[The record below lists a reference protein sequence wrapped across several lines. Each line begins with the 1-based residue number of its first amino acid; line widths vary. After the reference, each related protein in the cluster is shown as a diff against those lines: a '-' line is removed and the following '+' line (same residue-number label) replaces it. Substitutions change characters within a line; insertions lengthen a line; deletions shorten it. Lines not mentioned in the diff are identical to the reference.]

1 MADEETTQVEEEPS
15 SNNLVFSEEEIS
27 KLEKDFNE
35 PAEDE
40 GKETKPEDE
49 DEDEDEDDDAVLDG
63 IDLDT
68 EDDDED
74 EETGSDDDDPEGDA
88 GVRKKAGEDEDED
101 EDEEEDEGFSLLVE
115 GKTHQVENIDQ
126 LAALAQKGIFYE
138 KRATESKR
146 ALDNANFTMRA
157 MINDH
162 FGFLE
167 EFYTQKF
174 GNYES
179 ARKHVAELAHAYV
192 VPYYKELQA
201 EPEQQRQLAE
211 NRQLKRQAKTGQQ
224 NGNGQQTERT
234 YTQAE
239 IEQLQTLEHNVS
251 VALQEVGL
259 PKDSDALRKRMA
271 DIMLEA
277 MTRDETMHP
286 LTAAKHLLRE
296 RKTLQK
302 ELSRTVPKGRKT
314 GKSGKQ
320 KKADIAAA
328 KTRRSRKKSGTAEQ
342 RGERTVKSQR
352 TYTGREFIGSL
363 NDALGLEP

>member
-1 MADEETTQVEEEPS
+1 MADEETTQTDDEEVTS
-15 SNNLVFSEEEIS
+15 SNNLVFSEDEIAT
-27 KLEKDFNE
+27 LEKEFNE

-49 DEDEDEDDDAVLDG
+49 DEEEDDDLDG
-63 IDLDT
+63 IDIDN
-68 EDDDED
+68 EDEDED

-88 GVRKKAGEDEDED
+88 GVRKEAREDED
-101 EDEEEDEGFSLLVE
+101 EDEEEEDETFTLLVE
-115 GKTHQVENIDQ
+115 GKEHHVENVDR

-138 KRATESKR
+138 KRANESKR
-146 ALDNANFTMRA
+146 ALENANFTMSA
-157 MINDH
+157 MIRDH

-167 EFYTQKF
+167 EYYTQKF

-211 NRQLKRQAKTGQQ
+211 NRQLKRQAKSGQQ
-224 NGNGQQTERT
+224 NGNGQQTEKT

-251 VALQEVGL
+251 VALHEVGL
-259 PKDSDALRKRMA
+259 PKDSDPLRKRMA
-271 DIMLEA
+271 DIMLDA
-277 MTRDETMHP
+277 LSRDETMHP

-296 RKTLQK
+296 RKALQK

-328 KTRRSRKKSGTAEQ
+328 KTRRSRKKSGTGEQ
-342 RGERTVKSQR
+342 RGGRTVRTQR
-352 TYTGREFIGSL
+352 TFTGREFIDSI

>member
-1 MADEETTQVEEEPS
+1 MADEETTQSDEPEAS
-15 SNNLVFSEEEIS
+15 TNLVFSEEEIAS
-27 KLEKDFNE
+27 LEKEFKADVV
-35 PAEDE
+35 PEDE
-40 GKETKPEDE
+40 GEAADETEGDE
-49 DEDEDEDDDAVLDG
+49 DEPKGDELDG
-63 IDLDT
+63 FDT
-68 EDDDED
+68 DPDDDDED
-74 EETGSDDDDPEGDA
+74 DETVSDDDDPEGDEEGREA
-88 GVRKKAGEDEDED
+88 ASDDDE
-101 EDEEEDEGFSLLVE
+101 EDEEEDEGFTLLVE
-115 GKTHQVENIDQ
+115 GKTHQVENVDQ

-146 ALDNANFTMRA
+146 ALENANFTMRA

-201 EPEQQRQLAE
+201 EPEAQKQLAE
-211 NRQLKRQAKTGQQ
+211 NRQLKRQARSGQQ
-224 NGNGQQTERT
+224 NGKGQQETERT

-251 VALQEVGL
+251 VALAEVGL
-259 PKDSDALRKRMA
+259 PKDSDPLRKRMA
-271 DIMLEA
+271 DIMLA
-277 MTRDETMHP
+277 ALARDETMHP

-296 RKTLQK
+296 RKALHK
-302 ELSRTVPKGRKT
+302 ELSRTVPKGRKR

-320 KKADIAAA
+320 TKADIAAA
-328 KTRRSRKKSGTAEQ
+328 KTRRSRKKSGASEQ
-342 RGERTVKSQR
+342 RGERKVKTQR
-352 TYTGREFIGSL
+352 TYTGREFINSL
-363 NDALGLEP
+363 NDAMGLEH

>member
-1 MADEETTQVEEEPS
+1 MADEETTQTEEQEPS
-15 SNNLVFSEEEIS
+15 TNLVFSEDEIAD
-27 KLEKDFNE
+27 LEKEFKADVS
-35 PAEDE
+35 PEDE
-40 GKETKPEDE
+40 GKEAE
-49 DEDEDEDDDAVLDG
+49 
-63 IDLDT
+63 
-68 EDDDED
+68 EDDDEQEEGD
-74 EETGSDDDDPEGDA
+74 EESLDGFDTDEEADDDESDSDEDDTDGDEES
-88 GVRKKAGEDEDED
+88 GETGEDEAE
-101 EDEEEDEGFSLLVE
+101 EDEEEDEGFTLLVE
-115 GKTHQVENIDQ
+115 GKTHQVENVDQ

-146 ALDNANFTMRA
+146 ALENANFTMRA

-201 EPEQQRQLAE
+201 EPEAQKQLQE
-211 NRQLKRQAKTGQQ
+211 NRQLKRQARGGQQ
-224 NGNGQQTERT
+224 NGNGQQKTERT

-251 VALQEVGL
+251 VALDEVGL
-259 PKDSDALRKRMA
+259 PKDSDPLRKRMA
-271 DIMLEA
+271 DIMLAA
-277 MTRDETMHP
+277 MARDETMHP

-296 RKTLQK
+296 RKALQK
-302 ELSRTVPKGRKT
+302 ELSRTVPKGRKR

-320 KKADIAAA
+320 KKADIAVA
-328 KTRRSRKKSGTAEQ
+328 KTRRSRKKSGTSEQ
-342 RGERTVKSQR
+342 RGERKVKTQR
-352 TYTGREFIGSL
+352 TYTGREFINSL
-363 NDALGLEP
+363 NDAMGLEH